1 MARADKPLLHTRETP
16 GLLHTPCRAL
26 SRGYKRLRILMVLEG
41 LSRQARTCYIP
52 LVTGYVA
59 CVGPGL
65 VTSLGFDPLPYIFF
79 YVS

>member
-1 MARADKPLLHTRETP
+1 MCPMARADKTLLHTLDTQS
-16 GLLHTPCRAL
+16 LLHTPCRAL
-26 SRGYKRLRILMVLEG
+26 SSGDKRLRILMVLGG

-65 VTSLGFDPLPYIFF
+65 VTSLWF
-79 YVS
+79 